1 MSKTDLTEKDKKLA
15 NIIVDMYKDV
25 EEHTKNIANLEEQ
38 LYKQYQAMAL
48 DKQEE
53 LDNTSKLFKKK
64 RAKLEQE
71 LKDLQDTAD
80 KHFKI
85 FLDECNNLYDLHTSF
100 TSKREEGHNE

>member
-1 MSKTDLTEKDKKLA
+1 MSKDTLTEKDKKLA
-15 NIIVDMYKDV
+15 NLFVDMYKNVDK
-25 EEHTKNIANLEEQ
+25 HTKEIANLEEQ

-71 LKDLQDTAD
+71 IKDLQDTAD
-80 KHFKI
+80 KHFKN
-85 FLDECNNLYDLHTSF
+85 FMDECNDLYDLHTF
-100 TSKREEGHNE
+100 FLREEG

>member
-1 MSKTDLTEKDKKLA
+1 MSKTELTEKDKKLA
-15 NIIVDMYKDV
+15 NLFVEMYKDV

-38 LYKQYQAMAL
+38 LYKSYQAMAL

-80 KHFKI
+80 KHFKN
-85 FLDECNNLYDLHTSF
+85 FMGECNDLYDLHTTF
-100 TSKREEGHNE
+100 LREEGHNE

>member
-1 MSKTDLTEKDKKLA
+1 MSKDNLTEKDKKLA
-15 NIIVDMYKDV
+15 NLFVEMYKSVDT
-25 EEHTKNIANLEEQ
+25 HTKNIANLEEQ

-80 KHFKI
+80 KHFKN
-85 FLDECNNLYDLHTSF
+85 FLDECNDLYDLHTSF
-100 TSKREEGHNE
+100 LREEG

>member
-1 MSKTDLTEKDKKLA
+1 MSKDTLTEKDKKLA
-15 NIIVDMYKDV
+15 NLFVDMYKNVDK
-25 EEHTKNIANLEEQ
+25 HTKEIAHLEEQ

-71 LKDLQDTAD
+71 IKDLQDTAD
-80 KHFKI
+80 KHFKN
-85 FLDECNNLYDLHTSF
+85 FMDECNDLYDLHTSF
-100 TSKREEGHNE
+100 LREEG